1 MTESTGER
9 ELEHF
14 KGIWRPQIGG
24 GPLAARGNKTFA
36 WQRGFSLCSI
46 QCHFPLTRASSFLKE
61 KKKKDDRC
69 CRGRTEPMGTR
80 ISSSLRELLSGS
92 LPSRSQSQAFRIQPF
107 TSCGCADMAI
117 EGESL
122 EFFGIEVCVGGGWFF
137 SRAPSPL
144 LAQ

>member
-61 KKKKDDRC
+61 KKKKMT
-69 CRGRTEPMGTR
+69 GVAE
-80 ISSSLRELLSGS
+80 EE
-92 LPSRSQSQAFRIQPF
+92 QSPW
-107 TSCGCADMAI
+107 GH
-117 EGESL
+117 G
-122 EFFGIEVCVGGGWFF
+122 
-137 SRAPSPL
+137 
-144 LAQ
+144 